1 MADCVSLI
9 AGSIT
14 PNCNDPITKG
24 YEHKG
29 IIINWDDID
38 FTATTFADANTVSN
52 LVLKSGKKAYEI
64 VQRGN
69 TPFTGSTSEMAVG
82 TISNTTTKNV
92 QFVVLDKGPDVAKNV
107 IDALANGKFVVILE
121 NTWKNL
127 FASHGTKGD
136 SAFEVIGIK
145 QGASMSAGSRDPYSS
160 DTQGG
165 WQITLTESESPVS
178 EVYLFKTDYGTTLA
192 MINSLVNPAEE

>member
-9 AGSIT
+9 AGGIT
-14 PNCNDPITKG
+14 PNCKDPITKG

-38 FTATTFADANTVSN
+38 FTATTFSDANTISN

-69 TPFTGSTSEMAVG
+69 TPFTGSTAEMAVG
-82 TISNTTTKNV
+82 TISNTVTKNV

-107 IDALANGKFVVILE
+107 IDGLANGKFVVILE

-127 FASHGTKGD
+127 NATHGTKGD

-145 QGASMSAGSRDPYSS
+145 QGDRHQTGCVHVGRQP
-160 DTQGG
+160 
-165 WQITLTESESPVS
+165 
-178 EVYLFKTDYGTTLA
+178 
-192 MINSLVNPAEE
+192 